1 MRVGHLGTSWD
12 MDFEDWVST
21 DEMAA
26 ELNRDRRTLHRWRK
40 SGLLVPALHFVRGQ
54 GKRSAMLWRKSTV
67 LKTLAANTLRLN
79 A

>member
-1 MRVGHLGTSWD
+1 

-40 SGLLVPALHFVRGQ
+40 AGLLIPAVHFVRGQ
-54 GKRSAMLWRKSTV
+54 GQRSAMLWRKTAV
-67 LKTLAANTLRLN
+67 LKALACNTVRLET
-79 A
+79 

>member
-1 MRVGHLGTSWD
+1 

-54 GKRSAMLWRKSTV
+54 GERSAMLWRKSAV
-67 LKTLAANTLRLN
+67 FKTLAANTLRLN

>member
-1 MRVGHLGTSWD
+1 

-26 ELNRDRRTLHRWRK
+26 ELNRDLRTLHRWRK
-40 SGLLVPALHFVRGQ
+40 SGLLVPARHFVRGQ
-54 GKRSAMLWRKSTV
+54 GERSAMLWRKSVV
-67 LKTLAANTLRLN
+67 LETLAANTLGLN